1 MRLRAACG
9 LGLAGWRLILTCS
22 DATTERR
29 SPGPVADDAF
39 DGEAATLTPVS
50 VRIRIALVTAVLL
63 SLASCSATESANPGG
78 ELPEIN
84 QTVFEQLIA
93 DSDRPMVVNLWAS
106 WCVPCRSEAPLLTEA
121 HRLLGSEVRFIGI
134 ATEDT
139 QPDAR
144 AFMDEFG
151 LEFENYFDR
160 NGAVKAWIGT
170 RGLPTTFFVAAGGE
184 VVSTSFGIIDERL
197 LALEIDELRRR

>member
-1 MRLRAACG
+1 MS
-9 LGLAGWRLILTCS
+9 I
-22 DATTERR
+22 
-29 SPGPVADDAF
+29 P
-39 DGEAATLTPVS
+39 
-50 VRIRIALVTAVLL
+50 IRIALFAVAVLG
-63 SLASCSATESANPGG
+63 LASCSGTEPAGTAG
-78 ELPEIN
+78 ELPEID
-84 QTVFEQLIA
+84 QTSFEQLIA

-121 HRLLGSEVRFIGI
+121 HDLLGSEVRFIGI

-160 NGAVKAWIGT
+160 NGTVKAWIGT